1 MKATKFV
8 GRASCASAVTLALA
22 SGVQAAAVRTFVS
35 GLGNDSNTST
45 NCPRTT
51 PCRTFG
57 MAYTVT
63 QAGGEIIALDPA
75 GYGPITITGPLT
87 IAGVDGAAVAPATG
101 TVGITITAGSTDKI
115 LIQRLKITGGG
126 ASNTTGIQLNSGNLV
141 LQNSSLELLST
152 GLSVA
157 NSKADVVYTD
167 IIGNTTGISTTGTG
181 TDQNSNTINGPTQ
194 VRLAWGSAI
203 DNTTAFF
210 MSSPGT
216 GCSGN
221 CNNITIFQFITS
233 NTSAAYSTNM
243 TGNTTLVSGNGTGCT
258 IMGNPVCTNLG
269 VYEQTQNPH

>member
-35 GLGNDSNTST
+35 GLGNDSNTAT

-57 MAYTVT
+57 M
-63 QAGGEIIALDPA
+63 
-75 GYGPITITGPLT
+75 ITITGPLT